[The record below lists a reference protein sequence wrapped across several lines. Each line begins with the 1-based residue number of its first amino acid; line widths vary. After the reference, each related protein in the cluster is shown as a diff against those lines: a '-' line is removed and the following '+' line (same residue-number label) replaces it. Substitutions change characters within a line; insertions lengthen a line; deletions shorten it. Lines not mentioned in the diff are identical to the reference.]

1 MRSGRGATTPGCAT
15 CSTSQGGSS
24 ASSGSCRRPAGS
36 TTTASRST
44 RASTT
49 RRPGSWAA
57 GARRFTEFCLRSPA
71 CSGPH
76 FPVCRPGNLGR
87 VRAVMTR
94 KPPEDLAAE
103 FVRLAR
109 QNATLRREV
118 ARLAVFRAMAYRD
131 PLTGLWNRRF
141 FEERLREELSR
152 SQRAGAGRN
161 FSVMIVDVDDFK
173 RVNDHH
179 GHAAGDAVLKEV
191 GEFLIVHLRNHDVA
205 CRTGGDEFGI
215 LLPDLSAEDCGH
227 LVDRL
232 RGARAEANA
241 TREIPISLS
250 LGTASWPEAG
260 DSVDEILD

>member
-1 MRSGRGATTPGCAT
+1 MVG
-15 CSTSQGGSS
+15 
-24 ASSGSCRRPAGS
+24 
-36 TTTASRST
+36 
-44 RASTT
+44 
-49 RRPGSWAA
+49 
-57 GARRFTEFCLRSPA
+57 
-71 CSGPH
+71 
-76 FPVCRPGNLGR
+76 
-87 VRAVMTR
+87 AVMNR

-173 RVNDHH
+173 RVNDRH
-179 GHAAGDAVLKEV
+179 GHAAGDTVLKEV
-191 GEFLIVHLRNHDVA
+191 GEFLIAHLRNHDVA

-227 LVDRL
+227 LLERL
-232 RGARAEANA
+232 RGARAAANA
-241 TREIPISLS
+241 AREIPISLS

-260 DSVDEILD
+260 DSVDALLGHADQAMYAAKRRHKSRDDQPSAAPRTSARATSRRTAARRPRAPASVA

>member
-1 MRSGRGATTPGCAT
+1 M
-15 CSTSQGGSS
+15 
-24 ASSGSCRRPAGS
+24 
-36 TTTASRST
+36 
-44 RASTT
+44 
-49 RRPGSWAA
+49 
-57 GARRFTEFCLRSPA
+57 
-71 CSGPH
+71 
-76 FPVCRPGNLGR
+76 N
-87 VRAVMTR
+87 R

-173 RVNDHH
+173 RVNDQH

-191 GEFLIVHLRNHDVA
+191 GEFLIAHLRNHDVA

-227 LVDRL
+227 LLERL
-232 RGARAEANA
+232 RGARVAANA
-241 TREIPISLS
+241 SKEIPISLS

-260 DSVDEILD
+260 DSVDALLGHADHAMYAAKRRRKSRDAQPSATPRTSARATPRRTTTRRSRAPASVA